1 MNYADI
7 KKVDVSNGE
16 GVRVSLFVSGCNHH
30 CKGCFN
36 EETWNFHYGKPFT
49 EETEKQVLDY
59 LDKSYI
65 AGLSLLGGEP
75 FEHVN
80 QQGLLPLLRK
90 VKARFPEKNIWCYTG
105 YLFDQELLQESR
117 ARCEV
122 TDELLS
128 YIDVLVDGK
137 FVEELKDL
145 SLKFRGSSNQRI
157 IDVSESLKR
166 NEVVLYKDLNVN
178 REFQKHE

>member
-1 MNYADI
+1 M
-7 KKVDVSNGE
+7 K
-16 GVRVSLFVSGCNHH
+16 
-30 CKGCFN
+30 
-36 EETWNFHYGKPFT
+36 ETYPQK
-49 EETEKQVLDY
+49 D
-59 LDKSYI
+59 
-65 AGLSLLGGEP
+65 
-75 FEHVN
+75 
-80 QQGLLPLLRK
+80 
-90 VKARFPEKNIWCYTG
+90 IWCYTG

>member
-7 KKVDVSNGE
+7 KYCDVANGK
-16 GVRVSLFVSGCNHH
+16 GVRVSLFVSGCTHH

-80 QQGLLPLLRK
+80 QQGLLPLLSK
-90 VKARFPEKNIWCYTG
+90 GKISGEE
-105 YLFDQELLQESR
+105 YL
-117 ARCEV
+117 
-122 TDELLS
+122 
-128 YIDVLVDGK
+128 
-137 FVEELKDL
+137 
-145 SLKFRGSSNQRI
+145 
-157 IDVSESLKR
+157 
-166 NEVVLYKDLNVN
+166 VLYRL
-178 REFQKHE
+178 

>member
-7 KKVDVSNGE
+7 KYCDVANGK
-16 GVRVSLFVSGCNHH
+16 GVRVSLFVSGCTHH

-105 YLFDQELLQESR
+105 YLFDKDILDRMCQES
-117 ARCEV
+117 EITKEIV
-122 TDELLS
+122 S
-128 YIDVLVDGK
+128 YLDIVVDGE
-137 FVEELKDL
+137 FVVKQKNLKVN
-145 SLKFRGSSNQRI
+145 FRGSDNQRI
-157 IDVSESLKR
+157 IDVKKTLEAGEIVHWE
-166 NEVVLYKDLNVN
+166 NEIV
-178 REFQKHE
+178 